1 MSALRQITRR
11 LPSVG
16 QSMALRS
23 SNRLVAQRIAQRTY
37 ATGPPAAKSSDA
49 PW

>member
-11 LPSVG
+11 LPSMG
-16 QSMALRS
+16 QSMTLRS
-23 SNRLVAQRIAQRTY
+23 TNRLAAQRIAQRTY
-37 ATGPPAAKSSDA
+37 ATGLPTPKSSDV